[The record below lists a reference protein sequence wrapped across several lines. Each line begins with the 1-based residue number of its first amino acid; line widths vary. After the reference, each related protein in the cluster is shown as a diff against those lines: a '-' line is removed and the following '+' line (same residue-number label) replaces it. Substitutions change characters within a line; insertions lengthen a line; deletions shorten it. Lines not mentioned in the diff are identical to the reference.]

1 MTTATASGRRWACM
15 GTEFCRRSVIRNQS
29 SEDQSSEDQSCCRQ
43 LAGLRED
50 EIDVLQLVLG
60 GRNIEDKGLEAA
72 LDVFRDLRRDALIA
86 PDQIR
91 AKSFVVF
98 KRPEPIRRVVSSGRD
113 GHVRKLLVPC

>member
-29 SEDQSSEDQSCCRQ
+29 SEDQSSEDQSSEDQSFCRQ

-60 GRNIEDKGLEAA
+60 GRNIEDKRLEAA

-113 GHVRKLLVPC
+113 GH